1 VGGGLIRVL
10 GFRWKSVNQTRQKM
24 VGWVNKHYLH
34 GMNDEAQFTEYDI
47 NYDLI
52 PSLDRYKDLAYY
64 AYQEQFG
71 MKKAKKKKEKG
82 NVPFIYPPD
91 DADMTKYRFHC
102 ENTPALDFRTQL
114 NTMFFPVHRNNDLS
128 KHPNFMNPHPVMG
141 MYGILVLDCNHG
153 CHPEIHPYEWVWW
166 LNLTEEK
173 TTWNV
178 GFLRDVSNRFKHWS
192 TKRRTG
198 EINVPFTFSL
208 DEENWSIQID
218 HQMFGN
224 FSEEG
229 FKELDLQGEYYAF
242 DETSRV
248 FELGNDLN
256 GQSITVNSN
265 VKIPYESLQYALRNL
280 KLNKQE
286 KLLTGEL
293 HLAMSINEVYT
304 AEIITSSSKIE
315 SESSDFGQL
324 LELMQGSFSSKL
336 QAASDTDYYD
346 ISLHMYPIWEDL
358 GPGWLYVE
366 QAVSSMPDKPYR
378 QRIYQVQQIDAAS
391 FRSDIYTLP
400 NEESAISKWNDPSFF
415 DQWEPADLKMKE
427 GCGVYLKKTGEFQFE
442 GSTLNGTCLSDFR
455 GASYTTSVVNINAD
469 GLANWDR
476 GFDANGSH
484 VWGAEKGA
492 YDYKK

>member
-1 VGGGLIRVL
+1 
-10 GFRWKSVNQTRQKM
+10 
-24 VGWVNKHYLH
+24 
-34 GMNDEAQFTEYDI
+34 
-47 NYDLI
+47 
-52 PSLDRYKDLAYY
+52 
-64 AYQEQFG
+64 
-71 MKKAKKKKEKG
+71 
-82 NVPFIYPPD
+82 
-91 DADMTKYRFHC
+91 
-102 ENTPALDFRTQL
+102 
-114 NTMFFPVHRNNDLS
+114 
-128 KHPNFMNPHPVMG
+128 
-141 MYGILVLDCNHG
+141 
-153 CHPEIHPYEWVWW
+153 
-166 LNLTEEK
+166 
-173 TTWNV
+173 
-178 GFLRDVSNRFKHWS
+178 
-192 TKRRTG
+192 
-198 EINVPFTFSL
+198 
-208 DEENWSIQID
+208 
-218 HQMFGN
+218 
-224 FSEEG
+224 
-229 FKELDLQGEYYAF
+229 
-242 DETSRV
+242 
-248 FELGNDLN
+248 
-256 GQSITVNSN
+256 
-265 VKIPYESLQYALRNL
+265 
-280 KLNKQE
+280 
-286 KLLTGEL
+286 
-293 HLAMSINEVYT
+293 
-304 AEIITSSSKIE
+304 
-315 SESSDFGQL
+315 
-324 LELMQGSFSSKL
+324 MQGSFSSKL